1 MIRRNKKL
9 CVMILSMMM
18 VANSFTYVKAE
29 TNVVKTN
36 LALEDG
42 VVATTSD
49 DETSDFTGSKAIDG
63 IVDYENSGKQ
73 SRWASNTTSATIE
86 NKKWLKIDLGEVKNF
101 DEIVIDWERK
111 NATNYIIEVSSD
123 DTTWRTIE
131 EFTSAPSEYRQVVK
145 LDSQETA
152 RYVRLSISNY
162 SETADKRDT
171 DGSNKSITW
180 NTVSVFELEVNQ
192 YQEVENLALK
202 GTATANAFEGG
213 ALTADKVNDGNDTTR
228 WASEVRSATTENP
241 HWVQIELPE
250 AKTIQSFVI
259 NWERNNVIDYE
270 IQISNDGQEWETA
283 WARTSKNDNCRVAAN
298 FDQPKTAK
306 YVRVKINN
314 FDQTGTNASG
324 VTNTWNTVSIY
335 EFELYSNKLDLP
347 TYTIDDVVGSITA
360 PVVNKGDA
368 KMQMPEVPEGF
379 ELEFVGADY
388 EQIIGADG
396 TIYEPLVDTTVE
408 VNFKVKKEDEE
419 RTTAALQVLVPGK
432 YEANVGNEKPK
443 VIPELAEW
451 YGTEGNF
458 EISDSTKIIVD
469 SNYNNELME
478 TANKF
483 ASDYE
488 DIMGREIAVEVGTE
502 AVAGS
507 FFLTL
512 ATEDGGLCD
521 EGNIITITD
530 SVKIEAKANQG

>member
-49 DETSDFTGSKAIDG
+49 NETSDFTGSKAIDG

-131 EFTSAPSEYRQVVK
+131 EFTSAPSEYRQVIK

-250 AKTIQSFVI
+250 VKTIQSFVI

-408 VNFKVKKEDEE
+408 VNFKVKKGDEE

-512 ATEDGGLCD
+512 ATEDGGL
-521 EGNIITITD
+521 
-530 SVKIEAKANQG
+530 